1 MGAAAGTRLDD
12 RGPVAVA
19 SIIVRSDEE
28 IGEVFNRL
36 HDEGVGIAVV
46 LDDGPGG
53 PIVAGTVADGDI
65 RRAHLAGRA
74 LTIKVVEVMS
84 DDPAIVALDADD
96 AEVRAALD
104 RHRLAAVAVVDGDQV
119 VGFRR
124 LDEVGGHQPP
134 VTAVILAG
142 GRGQRL
148 RPLTDK
154 VPKPL
159 LTVGRTT
166 IVERLLEGLWAA
178 GIVDVHLSVNYKA
191 EAFEERLGDG
201 EGYGVRLN
209 YLRERIELNT
219 AGPLSLL
226 PERPPGPV
234 LVMNADQVT
243 SMHFARLVDY
253 HRQQRAAITVATFD
267 YAVQVPYGVLEIDGD
282 RVAGIVEKPTLHRS
296 CNAGIYVVEP
306 EVIELVPPDTFFGM
320 PSLVEA
326 VLARGDE
333 VTAFP
338 ILEKFIDIGTLD
350 ELEAALV
357 LFATGEEV

>member
-1 MGAAAGTRLDD
+1 MSGMTTTVRDD
-12 RGPVAVA
+12 ER
-19 SIIVRSDEE
+19 
-28 IGEVFNRL
+28 IGDALERM
-36 HDEGVGIAVV
+36 HDDGVGLAVV
-46 LDDGPGG
+46 VEADASGG
-53 PIVAGTVADGDI
+53 TSVVGTVTDGDI
-65 RRAHLAGRA
+65 RRAHLAGRD
-74 LTIKVVEVMS
+74 LTTSVSAVMG
-84 DDPAIVALDADD
+84 DDPAIVAPGTPDS
-96 AEVRAALD
+96 EVRALLE
-104 RHRLAAVAVVDGDQV
+104 RLQLSAAAVVDAGRP
-119 VGFRR
+119 VGLRH

-166 IVERLLEGLWAA
+166 IVERLLEGLRTA
-178 GIVDVHLSVNYKA
+178 GVVDVYLSVNYKA
-191 EAFEERLGDG
+191 EAFEQRLGQG
-201 EGYGVRLN
+201 EGYGVRLR
-209 YLRERIELNT
+209 YLRERMELNT

-226 PERPPGPV
+226 PDRPAGPV

-243 SMHFARLVDY
+243 AVPFARLVDY
-253 HRQQRAAITVATFD
+253 HRQQRADITVGAFD
-267 YAVQVPYGVLEIDGD
+267 HAVQIPYGVLELHGE
-282 RVAGIVEKPTLHRS
+282 RVAGIVEKPTLHWS

-306 EVIELVPPDTFFGM
+306 EVIDLVPPDTFYGM
-320 PSLVEA
+320 PTLVEA
-326 VLARGDE
+326 VLERGGR

-338 ILEKFIDIGTLD
+338 ILEKFIDIGTLE